1 MKYCVN
7 CGAELNENQDIC
19 LSCGVKIEKEKDK
32 EMDMC
37 IFILLLVVFWPAAII
52 YLIVKKN

>member
-1 MKYCVN
+1 MN
-7 CGAELNENQDIC
+7 CGAEINENQDIC
-19 LSCGVKIEKEKDK
+19 LSCGVKIENEKDK